1 MNYRHPSEMNDN
13 LTARVERLTSASLS
27 RCGYSS
33 GYSPEDS
40 RQYSGEGATPL
51 VVGVSGGADS
61 TALLYCLY
69 RLRKAWNLQLHVAHL
84 NHDFRGEEADAD
96 AEFVTDMALELDLPV
111 TVEKQDPLAYQRER
125 GISSFEQGAREL
137 RYAFLAKVATSISAS
152 AVAVAHTADDL
163 AETVLLHILRGAGL
177 HGLRGMTELA
187 PWPWPP
193 NLPQLQLLRPLL
205 EATKAETVAYCN
217 SLGRSFRVDTGNAL
231 PRFTRNRLRQSLLPL
246 LAEEYNPQIR
256 ESLVRLAHTASLELD
271 FLEKETDAVWPQ
283 VLVEAEE
290 GDAEEGDAGSVSLHR
305 QALSQLHPA
314 LQRMVLRRAYILVA
328 GDARRL
334 RESHL
339 RAMAE
344 AAGRR
349 SSGQTLQLPGG
360 WRLHITYDFLRLTR
374 NRALDCPFPPL
385 TGEYPVS
392 LPQSPGEVA
401 VTRLEG
407 WEISITIVTAPGP
420 EQIAQAPPLAA
431 YFNPGALR
439 QGALGQ
445 GLQVRSRRPG
455 DRFQPLGMTHQ
466 KKLQDFFTDTRMP
479 ESWRD
484 RVPLLVTDSGIAWVV
499 GQRIAEWARVNTQ
512 AGDHG
517 QMYTVTFQLV

>member
-1 MNYRHPSEMNDN
+1 MNDN
-13 LTARVERLTSASLS
+13 PTARVERLASASLS
-27 RCGYSS
+27 RCGFSS
-33 GYSPEDS
+33 E
-40 RQYSGEGATPL
+40 YSGEGAKPL
-51 VVGVSGGADS
+51 VVGVSGGPDS

-69 RLRKAWNLQLHVAHL
+69 HLRKAYDLQLHVAHL

-96 AEFVTDMALELDLPV
+96 AEFVSNLALELDLPV
-111 TVEKQDPLAYQRER
+111 TVEKRDPLAYQRDR

-137 RYAFLAKVATSISAS
+137 RYAFLAGVATCIGAT

-163 AETVLLHILRGAGL
+163 AETVLLHILRGTGL

-187 PWPWPP
+187 PWPWPL
-193 NLPQLQLLRPLL
+193 NLPQLQLLRPFL

-231 PRFTRNRLRQSLLPL
+231 PRFTRNRVRQSLLPL
-246 LAEEYNPQIR
+246 LTEEYNPRIR

-271 FLEKETDAVWPQ
+271 FLEVETDAVWPQ
-283 VLVEAEE
+283 VLVAPEE
-290 GDAEEGDAGSVSLHR
+290 GAPEGSDAGSVSLHR
-305 QALSQLHPA
+305 QALSELHPA

-334 RESHL
+334 GESHL

-344 AAGRR
+344 SAGRR
-349 SSGQTLQLPGG
+349 SSGQTLHLPGG
-360 WRLHITYDFLRLTR
+360 WRLHVTYEFLRLTKHPV
-374 NRALDCPFPPL
+374 LECPYPPL
-385 TGEYPVS
+385 TGDNPVS
-392 LPQSPGEVA
+392 LPQSIGEVA

-407 WEISITIVTAPGP
+407 WEISIQKVAAPGP
-420 EQIAQAPPLAA
+420 EQIAQAPQLAA
-431 YFNPGALR
+431 YLSPEG
-439 QGALGQ
+439 LGR

-466 KKLQDFFTDTRMP
+466 KKLQDFFTDARIP

-484 RVPLLVTDSGIAWVV
+484 RIPLLVTGRGIAWVV
-499 GQRIAEWARVNTQ
+499 GHRIAEWARVKTP
-512 AGDHG
+512 AGD
-517 QMYTVTFQLV
+517 QEQVYAVIFQLV

>member
-1 MNYRHPSEMNDN
+1 MNVN
-13 LTARVERLTSASLS
+13 LTARVERLASASLS
-27 RCGYSS
+27 RCGFF
-33 GYSPEDS
+33 
-40 RQYSGEGATPL
+40 GEGASPL
-51 VVGVSGGADS
+51 VVGVSGGPDS

-69 RLRKAWNLQLHVAHL
+69 RLGKAWDLKLHVAHL

-96 AEFVTDMALELDLPV
+96 AEFVTNLALELDLPV

-137 RYAFLAKVATSISAS
+137 RYAFLAKVATSIGAT

-163 AETVLLHILRGAGL
+163 AETVLLHILRGAGM

-187 PWPWPP
+187 PWPWPV

-231 PRFTRNRLRQSLLPL
+231 PRFTRNRVRQSLLPL
-246 LAEEYNPQIR
+246 LAEEYNPRIR

-271 FLEKETDAVWPQ
+271 FLETETDAIWPQ
-283 VLVEAEE
+283 VLVDPEE
-290 GDAEEGDAGSVSLHR
+290 GKAEEGDAGSVSLHR
-305 QALSQLHPA
+305 LALSKLHPA

-339 RAMAE
+339 KAMAD
-344 AAGRR
+344 AVGRR

-360 WRLHITYDFLRLTR
+360 WRLHVTYDFLRLTK
-374 NRALDCPFPPL
+374 NPALECPYPPL

-392 LPQSPGEVA
+392 LPQSTGEVA

-407 WEISITIVTAPGP
+407 WEISIQIVTTPGA
-420 EQIAQAPPLAA
+420 EQIAQARPFAA
-431 YFNPGALR
+431 YLGPS
-439 QGALGQ
+439 ALGPEALGP
-445 GLQVRSRRPG
+445 GLHIRSRRPG
-455 DRFQPLGMTHQ
+455 DRFQPLGMAHQ
-466 KKLQDFFTDTRMP
+466 KKLQDFFTDDRIP

-484 RVPLLVTDSGIAWVV
+484 RVPLLITERGIAWVV
-499 GQRIAEWARVNTQ
+499 GHRIAEWARVRSL
-512 AGDHG
+512 AGDHD
-517 QMYTVTFQLV
+517 QVYAVTFRLV

>member
-1 MNYRHPSEMNDN
+1 MNDN
-13 LTARVERLTSASLS
+13 LTARVERLASASLS
-27 RCGYSS
+27 RCGFF
-33 GYSPEDS
+33 
-40 RQYSGEGATPL
+40 GEGASPL
-51 VVGVSGGADS
+51 VVGVSGGPDS

-69 RLRKAWNLQLHVAHL
+69 RLRKAWDLKLHVAHL

-96 AEFVTDMALELDLPV
+96 AEFVTNLALELDLPV

-137 RYAFLAKVATSISAS
+137 RYAFLAKVATSIGAT

-163 AETVLLHILRGAGL
+163 AETVLLHILRGAGM

-187 PWPWPP
+187 PWPWPV

-231 PRFTRNRLRQSLLPL
+231 PRFTRNRVRQSLLPL
-246 LAEEYNPQIR
+246 LAEEYNPRIR

-271 FLEKETDAVWPQ
+271 FLETETDAIWPQ
-283 VLVEAEE
+283 VLIDPEE
-290 GDAEEGDAGSVSLHR
+290 GEAEEGDAGSVSLHR
-305 QALSQLHPA
+305 LALSKLHPA
-314 LQRMVLRRAYILVA
+314 LRRMVLRRAYILVA

-339 RAMAE
+339 RAMAD

-360 WRLHITYDFLRLTR
+360 WRLHVTYDFLRLTK
-374 NRALDCPFPPL
+374 NPALDCPYPPL

-392 LPQSPGEVA
+392 LPQSTGEVA

-407 WEISITIVTAPGP
+407 WEISIQIVTTPGA

-431 YFNPGALR
+431 YLGPRAFDP
-439 QGALGQ
+439 QALGP
-445 GLQVRSRRPG
+445 GLQIRSRQPG

-466 KKLQDFFTDTRMP
+466 KKLQDFFTDDRIP

-484 RVPLLVTDSGIAWVV
+484 RVPLLVTGRGIVWVV
-499 GQRIAEWARVNTQ
+499 GHRIAEWARVRAK
-512 AGDHG
+512 AGDHD
-517 QMYTVTFQLV
+517 QVYAVTFQLS

>member
-1 MNYRHPSEMNDN
+1 MNNNLKVDN
-13 LTARVERLTSASLS
+13 LTARVERLASASLR

-33 GYSPEDS
+33 GHSPE
-40 RQYSGEGATPL
+40 YSSKAATPL
-51 VVGVSGGADS
+51 VVGVSGGPDS

-69 RLRKAWNLQLHVAHL
+69 RLRKDWDLQLHVAHL

-96 AEFVTDMALELDLPV
+96 AEFVTNLALELDLPV
-111 TVEKQDPLAYQRER
+111 TVEKQDPVAYQRER

-137 RYAFLAKVATSISAS
+137 RYAFLAKVATSIGAT

-163 AETVLLHILRGAGL
+163 AETVLLHILRGTGL

-187 PWPWPP
+187 PWPWPL
-193 NLPQLQLLRPLL
+193 NLPQLRLLRPLL

-217 SLGRSFRVDTGNAL
+217 SLDRSFRVDTGNAL
-231 PRFTRNRLRQSLLPL
+231 PRFTRNRLRQNLLPL
-246 LAEEYNPQIR
+246 LTEEYNPRIR

-271 FLEKETDAVWPQ
+271 FLEKETDAAWPQ
-283 VLVEAEE
+283 ALVDPEE
-290 GDAEEGDAGSVSLHR
+290 SEGEAGSVSLHR
-305 QALSQLHPA
+305 QRLSKLHPA

-344 AAGRR
+344 AASRR
-349 SSGQTLQLPGG
+349 SSGQTLHLPGG
-360 WRLHITYDFLRLTR
+360 WRLHVAYGFLRLTKDPV
-374 NRALDCPFPPL
+374 LECPYPPL
-385 TGEYPVS
+385 VGEYPVS
-392 LPQSPGEVA
+392 LPQSTGEVG

-407 WEISITIVTAPGP
+407 WEISIQIVTAPGP
-420 EQIAQAPPLAA
+420 EQVAAALPLAA
-431 YFNPGALR
+431 Y
-439 QGALGQ
+439 LGPAVLGP

-466 KKLQDFFTDTRMP
+466 KKLQDYFTDARIP

-484 RVPLLVTDSGIAWVV
+484 RIPLLIADRGIAWIV
-499 GQRIAEWARVNTQ
+499 GQRIAEWARVGTQ
-512 AGDHG
+512 AGDRG
-517 QMYTVTFQLV
+517 QIYAVTFQLV